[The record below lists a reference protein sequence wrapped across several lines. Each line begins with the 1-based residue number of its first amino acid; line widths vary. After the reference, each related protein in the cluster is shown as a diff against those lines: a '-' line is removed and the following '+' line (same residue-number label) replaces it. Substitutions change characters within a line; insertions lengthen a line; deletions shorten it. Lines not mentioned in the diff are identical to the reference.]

1 MHSNPDI
8 HIRPAVFTDAYAMSL
23 IAAQLPH
30 ANTWL
35 RVYNLFL
42 PSPGT
47 RCYAQRIQT
56 HLLNPRSLSFVAILT
71 SDPEKMVGYALFSRF
86 GSDDKARA
94 YIHSTSTPYFM
105 FFGLIWGLWVRFV
118 SWVVREERENIEAES
133 CWSPHCERWHVK
145 SVVVQQGWRRKGI
158 GTRLMGMVLDKAAAE
173 GVPVTL
179 EATER
184 GEKLYTK
191 LGFKVVERPEAGDGN
206 EGGALML
213 WCCAEAGE
221 G

>member
-8 HIRPAVFTDAYAMSL
+8 YIRPAVFTDAYAMSL
-23 IAAQLPH
+23 IAAHLPH
-30 ANTWL
+30 TNTWL
-35 RVYNLFL
+35 RCYNLFM
-42 PSPGT
+42 PSTDT

-56 HLLNPRSLSFVAILT
+56 HLLNPRSLSFAAVLA
-71 SDPEKMVGYALFSRF
+71 SAPEEMVGYALCSRL
-86 GSDDKARA
+86 GNDDKALA
-94 YIHSTSTPYFM
+94 YINSTSTLYFM
-105 FFGLIWGLWVRFV
+105 FFGWIWGLWLRFV
-118 SWVVREERENIEAES
+118 SWVLREGREDVEAES
-133 CWSPHCERWHVK
+133 WSPHCERWYVK
-145 SVVVQQGWRRKGI
+145 SVVVRQGWRRKGI
-158 GTRLMGMVLDKAAAE
+158 GTQLMGMVLNKAAAE

-191 LGFKVVERPEAGDGN
+191 LGFEVIERLEVGDGE

-213 WCCAEAGE
+213 WCCAEAGQ